1 MEPDFSQMYAE
12 LGLQPDCGLEQ
23 FKRAYRQ
30 RISELHPDRTA
41 HHATPDGRL
50 DLGELIALQAA
61 AIAFHREHGRLPGS
75 TLRHTPAEGGSARSG
90 AAHPRFVGSEG
101 NRPSLAARWP
111 LAAVMLAGALLAG
124 VFLDNPTT
132 EAPPTLPASLAAA
145 DAPTQAASEPAEAPS
160 GPLELGMDAATVR
173 SIQGD
178 PMRIDNDTWEYG
190 PSWLRIERNRLVDW
204 HSSPLYRLKTRTP
217 SPDGEAGTTQ

>member
-75 TLRHTPAEGGSARSG
+75 TLRHTSAEGASARSG
-90 AAHPRFVGSEG
+90 AAHPRFVGSED
-101 NRPSLAARWP
+101 NRPSLTARWP
-111 LAAVMLAGALLAG
+111 IAAVLLAGALLAG

-132 EAPPTLPASLAAA
+132 QAPSTSPAALPAA
-145 DAPTQAASEPAEAPS
+145 DALPQATPPEVLS

-204 HSSPLYRLKTRTP
+204 YSSPLYRLKTRTP
-217 SPDGEAGTTQ
+217 SPNGEASTTQ